1 MIKTWLSAFM
11 FMVMVG
17 ILTVQG
23 QQTGVPVS
31 PSTAGSPQAGAS
43 PGTPMPTATSAPA
56 SPGVEVAN
64 RPLTLPRGFEDL
76 LLGLP
81 VDEVK
86 KRLQESPY
94 FLYRGD
100 PDVSLAPVDK
110 QPIIESAGVRFV
122 TTGIFQ
128 FHDDRLYTIT
138 IALNQKLLD
147 FYSMFTSL
155 SGKYGDPVSLSPS
168 EVIWQND
175 QVRLSLEKPLTIKY
189 IDLVVFDQIKAVG
202 KAEKSLQ
209 ELSREDFIHL
219 F

>member
-1 MIKTWLSAFM
+1 NQPFS
-11 FMVMVG
+11 
-17 ILTVQG
+17 
-23 QQTGVPVS
+23 
-31 PSTAGSPQAGAS
+31 
-43 PGTPMPTATSAPA
+43 
-56 SPGVEVAN
+56 
-64 RPLTLPRGFEDL
+64 LPRGFEDL

-86 KRLQESPY
+86 KRLQNSPY

-110 QPIIESAGVRFV
+110 QPIIETAGVRFV
-122 TTGIFQ
+122 TSGIFQ

-138 IALNQKLLD
+138 ISLNQKLVD

-155 SGKYGDPVSLSPS
+155 SGKYGDPVSLSPA
-168 EVIWQND
+168 EVVWQND

-189 IDLVVFDQIKAVG
+189 IDLVVFDQIKAAG

-209 ELSREDFIHL
+209 ELSREEFIHL